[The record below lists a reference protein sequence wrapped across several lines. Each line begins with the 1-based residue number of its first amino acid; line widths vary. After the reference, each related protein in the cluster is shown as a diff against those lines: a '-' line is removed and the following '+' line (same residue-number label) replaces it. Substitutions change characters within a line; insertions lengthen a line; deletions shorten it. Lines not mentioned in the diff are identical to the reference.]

1 MSTLNMDHFFNWNQ
15 AGDAHH
21 GIEPVFTADDIIE
34 KVEDLALRL
43 TRWFDEEP
51 VAQVLMN
58 GAMMF
63 AADLV
68 RAMSSRGCVMEMD
81 FIQLEKDQKT
91 STVKLLAASNLP
103 VEGRDVLLIDDI
115 FDDGKTLS
123 FAYEHYK
130 KLGAASITS
139 VVLLDKSG
147 GRKTKVKPDFI
158 GFECPDIFV
167 IGYGMDIAYR
177 YRELPFIGK
186 MGRA

>member
-1 MSTLNMDHFFNWNQ
+1 MTTFFDWDK

-21 GIEPVFTADDIIE
+21 GIEPVFTADEIIG
-34 KVEDLALRL
+34 KVDELANRL

-63 AADLV
+63 AADLS
-68 RAMSSRGCVMEMD
+68 RAMSIRGCVMEMD
-81 FIQLEKDQKT
+81 FIQLEKNRATK
-91 STVKLLAASNLP
+91 SVKFIAASNLP
-103 VEGRDVLLIDDI
+103 VKGRDVLLIDDI
-115 FDDGKTLS
+115 FDDGDTLT
-123 FAYEHYK
+123 FAHDYYQS
-130 KLGAASITS
+130 LGAQSVTS
-139 VVLLDKSG
+139 VVLLDKSA
-147 GRKTKVKPDFI
+147 GRTPKLRPDFV

>member
-1 MSTLNMDHFFNWNQ
+1 MNPFFDWNK

-21 GIEPVFTADDIIE
+21 GIEPVFTADEIVN
-34 KVEDLALRL
+34 KVDDLAARL

-63 AADLV
+63 AADLS
-68 RAMSSRGCVMEMD
+68 RAMSIRGCVMEMD
-81 FIQLEKDQKT
+81 FIQVAKNKQSGE
-91 STVKLLAASNLP
+91 AALTATSNLP

-115 FDDGKTLS
+115 FDDGGTLS
-123 FAYEHYK
+123 FAHKYFTDA
-130 KLGAASITS
+130 GASSVTS

-147 GRKTKVKPDFI
+147 GRDTKIKPDFT

-167 IGYGMDIAYR
+167 IGYGMDVAYR

>member
-1 MSTLNMDHFFNWNQ
+1 MNPFFDWNK

-21 GIEPVFTADDIIE
+21 GIEPVFTADEIVA
-34 KVEDLALRL
+34 KVDDLAARL
-43 TRWFDEEP
+43 VRWFDEEP

-63 AADLV
+63 AADLS
-68 RAMSSRGCVMEMD
+68 RAMSVRGCVMEMD
-81 FIQLEKDQKT
+81 FIQTEKNRENGR
-91 STVKLLAASNLP
+91 VNLIAASNLD
-103 VEGRDVLLIDDI
+103 VKGRDVLLIDDI
-115 FDDGKTLS
+115 YDDGGSLA
-123 FAYEHYK
+123 FAYDHFMSA
-130 KLGAASITS
+130 GAQSVTS

-147 GRKTKVKPDFI
+147 GRDTKIKPDFV

-167 IGYGMDIAYR
+167 IGYGMDVAYR

>member
-1 MSTLNMDHFFNWNQ
+1 MNPFFDWDK

-21 GIEPVFTADDIIE
+21 GIEPVFTADEIIN
-34 KVEDLALRL
+34 KVDDLAARL

-63 AADLV
+63 AADLS
-68 RAMSSRGCVMEMD
+68 RAMSIRGCVMEMD
-81 FIQLEKDQKT
+81 FIQVEKNRDTKEVNFT
-91 STVKLLAASNLP
+91 AASNLP
-103 VEGRDVLLIDDI
+103 VKGRDVLLIDDI
-115 FDDGKTLS
+115 FDDGGTLS
-123 FAYEHYK
+123 FAHEHYTS
-130 KLGAASITS
+130 LGAQSVTS
-139 VVLLDKSG
+139 VVLLDKSV
-147 GRKTKVKPDFI
+147 GRTTNMRPDFV

>member
-1 MSTLNMDHFFNWNQ
+1 MGPFFNWNK

-21 GIEPVFTADDIIE
+21 GIEPVFTADEIIS
-34 KVEDLALRL
+34 KVDDLAERL
-43 TRWFDEEP
+43 TLWFDEEP

-63 AADLV
+63 AADLS
-68 RAMSSRGCVMEMD
+68 RAMSVRGCVMEMD
-81 FIQLEKDQKT
+81 FIQVEKNRKT
-91 STVKLLAASNLP
+91 STANLIAASNLS
-103 VEGRDVLLIDDI
+103 VKGRDVLLIDDI
-115 FDDGKTLS
+115 FDDGATLS
-123 FAYEHYK
+123 FAYEHFNA
-130 KLGAASITS
+130 LGAESVTS

-147 GRKTKVKPDFI
+147 KRGTKIKPDFV

>member
-1 MSTLNMDHFFNWNQ
+1 MNPFFDWNK

-21 GIEPVFTADDIIE
+21 GIEPVFTADEIVA
-34 KVEDLALRL
+34 KVDHLAARL
-43 TRWFDEEP
+43 VRWFDEEP

-63 AADLV
+63 AADLS
-68 RAMSSRGCVMEMD
+68 RAMSVRGCVMEMD
-81 FIQLEKDQKT
+81 FIQTEKNRKT
-91 STVKLLAASNLP
+91 GDVSLTAASNLS
-103 VEGRDVLLIDDI
+103 VKGRDVLLIDDI
-115 FDDGKTLS
+115 YDDGGSLS
-123 FAYEHYK
+123 FAHEHFSS
-130 KLGAASITS
+130 LGAQSITS

-147 GRKTKVKPDFI
+147 GRDTKIKPDFV

-167 IGYGMDIAYR
+167 IGYGMDVAYR